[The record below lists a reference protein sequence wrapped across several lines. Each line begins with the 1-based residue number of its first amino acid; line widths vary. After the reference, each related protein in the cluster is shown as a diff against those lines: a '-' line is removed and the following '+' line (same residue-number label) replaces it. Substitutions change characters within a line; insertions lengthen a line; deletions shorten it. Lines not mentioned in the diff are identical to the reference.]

1 MRKLI
6 AIGVAL
12 LALLAPAA
20 ASAHPLGNFTVNHF
34 TRVEVS
40 GDHLYLRYVIDM
52 AEIPTFQAR
61 NEVAARGEEA
71 YARDLASTL
80 RDGLSLT
87 VAGNAVTLRELG
99 RELTF
104 PDGAGS
110 LETTRLELVLDA
122 GELPA
127 SGSPLEL
134 TYADTNDPERIGWRE
149 IVLVATGG
157 AAVASASV
165 PDQSVSDELR
175 AYPEDLLQSPL
186 DVRQATAR
194 VTPGTLAGPPPAL
207 SAGGDLASP
216 ARVSESTEN
225 GFTEL
230 ISRESL
236 SIGVVVVSLLVAMFW
251 GAVHALSPG
260 HGKAIVAAYLIGT
273 RGTPRHALYLGLIV
287 TVTHTIGVFALGAIT
302 LGLSEFIVPDDLYPW
317 MNLVSAILVVAV
329 GVTVL
334 RMRILDWFRG
344 ARRAVGGGAQGHS
357 HDSHHHDH
365 SHDHAHDHDRDHDH
379 DAGTRPRR
387 ARALPLARA
396 RPRSPAR
403 PRAGNGLA
411 RPSRRRHLG
420 WSASV
425 PECAGRAARRDLA
438 PPRRLRARP
447 DRRFLPGPR
456 GHDLRDR
463 PRRDQGPRRLRP
475 PQELSGTG
483 RSRATG
489 PQRGGDPRARHRNDG
504 QSAAGCRLERT
515 KSMSPTN

>member
-20 ASAHPLGNFTVNHF
+20 ASAHPLGKFTVNHF
-34 TRVEVS
+34 TRVEVP

-61 NEVAARGEEA
+61 DEVAAKGEEA
-71 YARDLASTL
+71 YARDLAGTL

-104 PDGAGS
+104 PDGAGG

-122 GELPA
+122 GALPD

-134 TYADTNDPERIGWRE
+134 TYADTNDLERIGWRE

-165 PDQSVSDELR
+165 PGESVSDELR

-186 DVRQATAR
+186 DMRQATAR

-207 SAGGDLASP
+207 SGGGELASP
-216 ARVSESTEN
+216 VRVSESTEN

-287 TVTHTIGVFALGAIT
+287 TVTHTIGVFALGAVT

-344 ARRAVGGGAQGHS
+344 ARRAVGGGAHGHS

-365 SHDHAHDHDRDHDH
+365 SHDQAHGHEHEHGHSHAHGGSHSHGHGHDH
-379 DAGTRPRR
+379 
-387 ARALPLARA
+387 
-396 RPRSPAR
+396 
-403 PRAGNGLA
+403 
-411 RPSRRRHLG
+411 HH
-420 WSASV
+420 V
-425 PECAGRAARRDLA
+425 PEPGTGWRGLVSVGISGGLLPCPSALVVLLAAISLQRVGYGLVLD
-438 PPRRLRARP
+438 RRLLAGSRSN
-447 DRRFLPGPR
+447 
-456 GHDLRDR
+456 DLRNR

-475 PQELSGTG
+475 QKPSGTG
-483 RSRATG
+483 RPRATG
-489 PQRGGDPRARHRNDG
+489 RQRGGDPRARNCDDR
-504 QSAAGCRLERT
+504 QSVAGCRLGRT
-515 KSMSPTN
+515 VPAPRTN